1 MSDLSALHVRGTLG
15 VARMAASAGLMAVVM
30 PEEIA
35 EATNL
40 NRHKEEPNKTRHA
53 TTTSRPV
60 YMLLSNFNPNPA
72 SDGRPR

>member
-1 MSDLSALHVRGTLG
+1 MMRLKSLWIPSMSELDALHVRGTLG

-40 NRHKEEPNKTRHA
+40 NRHKRRTE
-53 TTTSRPV
+53 
-60 YMLLSNFNPNPA
+60 L
-72 SDGRPR
+72 GPRD

>member
-1 MSDLSALHVRGTLG
+1 MSELDALHVRGTLG

-40 NRHKEEPNKTRHA
+40 NRHKRRTE
-53 TTTSRPV
+53 
-60 YMLLSNFNPNPA
+60 L
-72 SDGRPR
+72 GPRD